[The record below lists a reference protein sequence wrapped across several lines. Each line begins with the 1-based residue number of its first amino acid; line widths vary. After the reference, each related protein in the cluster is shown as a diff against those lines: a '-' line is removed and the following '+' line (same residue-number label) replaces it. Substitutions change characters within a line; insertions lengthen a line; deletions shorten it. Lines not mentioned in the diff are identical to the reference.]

1 MTSRLQKTT
10 VMVVDDDE
18 FIQKL
23 LDDVL
28 NAEGFAV
35 VPTSSAEDAQKTLLR
50 VVPDLFVV
58 DIMLPGI
65 DGLELCRVIRKTPS
79 VADRPIL
86 ILSSKHSVKDRVL
99 GLNSGADDYLV
110 KPFHLDELVAR
121 LQALLRRTTM
131 KPTGLPSRPASS
143 DSTQVIETIKPSPP
157 PPPVHTPPPSASPA
171 DPLATKKKL
180 ANDYFKE
187 RMYEEALQIWEDL
200 NVEYPK
206 DVEVRKFMEIARTQ
220 LMKKY
225 LDVLGSKDAVPVRTS
240 DRPEDFIGLDFNTQ
254 EGFIFSRID
263 GKTDIKGIVAIS
275 GVKPLRAYGIM
286 YNFFKSGV
294 IRLKKK

>member
-1 MTSRLQKTT
+1 
-10 VMVVDDDE
+10 MVVDDDE

>member
-1 MTSRLQKTT
+1 MTLRLQKTT

-28 NAEGFAV
+28 NAEGYGV
-35 VPTSSAEDAQKTLLR
+35 LLSGSAEEAQKTLQR
-50 VVPDLFVV
+50 VTPDLFVV

-65 DGLELCRVIRKTPS
+65 DGLQFCQVIRANPIIS
-79 VADRPIL
+79 HRPIL

-121 LQALLRRTTM
+121 IQALLRRSAAPVETVSQ
-131 KPTGLPSRPASS
+131 PVAVE
-143 DSTQVIETIKPSPP
+143 STQVLQTVKPVVPPGSISTIHESPIDRL
-157 PPPVHTPPPSASPA
+157 TE
-171 DPLATKKKL
+171 KKKL

-187 RMYEEALQIWEDL
+187 RMYEEALQVWEEL
-200 NVEYPK
+200 NHDFPK
-206 DVEVRKFMEIARTQ
+206 DVESKKFIEITRTQ
-220 LMKKY
+220 LMRKY
-225 LDVLGSKDAVPVRTS
+225 LDVLGSKDAIPLRTS

-286 YNFFKSGV
+286 FNFFKSGV

>member
-1 MTSRLQKTT
+1 VTSRLQKTT

-28 NAEGFAV
+28 NSEGFAV
-35 VPTSSAEDAQKTLLR
+35 VPTSSAEDAQKTLQR
-50 VVPDLFVV
+50 VLPDLFVV

-65 DGLELCRVIRKTPS
+65 DGLELCRVIRNTPS

-121 LQALLRRTTM
+121 LQALLRRTTKM
-131 KPTGLPSRPASS
+131 PAEKLSRPALS
-143 DSTQVIETIKPSPP
+143 DITQVIETIKPSSPP
-157 PPPVHTPPPSASPA
+157 PPAQVPSKPVSPA
-171 DPLATKKKL
+171 DPLAEKKKL

-206 DVEVRKFMEIARTQ
+206 DVEVKKFVEIARTQ

-263 GKTDIKGIVAIS
+263 GKTDIKGIVTIS